1 MGVTMMWLWWWCTKL
16 VIWWWSPGNGCQV
29 QDNLATYR
37 QQSLSNA
44 PSKAPCLFRLFA
56 LCKYYFCIEWI
67 FEQIWTFNNNM
78 EFNFCGP
85 PRGHTIWFHNKSQLS
100 KCTHPPPPQLHCII
114 WGNQNNIVEV
124 CHIGVDKKIT
134 GMNEKIEMSLIQ
146 SLSHQLSQI
155 IGGKNR
161 NEFDSKSV
169 RSAVT

>member
-1 MGVTMMWLWWWCTKL
+1 MTMMWLWWWCTKL
-16 VIWWWSPGNGCQV
+16 VIWWWSPGNGCQM
-29 QDNLATYR
+29 QGNLATYR

-44 PSKAPCLFRLFA
+44 PSKAPSRLFRLFA

-100 KCTHPPPPQLHCII
+100 TCTHPPPPQQHCKI
-114 WGNQNNIVEV
+114 WENQNNIVKV
-124 CHIGVDKKIT
+124 CHIGVDKKSL
-134 GMNEKIEMSLIQ
+134 EKIEMSLIQ
-146 SLSHQLSQI
+146 SLSHRRSQI
-155 IGGKNR
+155 IGGINR
-161 NEFDSKSV
+161 NEFNRKSV